1 LHEKPPLTSVRFN
14 VINVVRWYG
23 LTLNRTF
30 SALGFFGEPVSS
42 DRFPNR

>member
-1 LHEKPPLTSVRFN
+1 LHEKRPLTTVRFD
-14 VINVVRWYG
+14 VINVVRGYG
-23 LTLNRTF
+23 PTLNRTF